1 MNLKLKLALCCA
13 LIFGLSLLIFAGVWH
28 TGLFSPTLFP
38 PAFLERAS
46 SWLEKDNAKSLGSAP
61 ESATPFREQKEPFGN
76 KENSAEKTGE
86 IGEITEEK
94 IEKTPA
100 GTSGEI
106 SGGTSKSA
114 AGTPN
119 TPENAPVPLR
129 QEIEVYY
136 ITKLRTT
143 CGSYEGRLNSLIS
156 SALGEYTAARRQGQK
171 VSAVSLAR
179 KYVAAGNALERECD
193 AEFYAILADFKAE
206 LRKNSFPLDKTW
218 EAQREY
224 ERAKAA
230 YKKQILSSASKLF

>member
-1 MNLKLKLALCCA
+1 MNLKLKLVLCCA
-13 LIFGLSLLIFAGVWH
+13 LIFGLSLLIFAGIWH
-28 TGLFSPTLFP
+28 RGLLSPALFP

-46 SWLEKDNAKSLGSAP
+46 SWLEKDSAKPLRSLP
-61 ESATPFREQKEPFGN
+61 ESTTPFREQKEPSGN
-76 KENSAEKTGE
+76 KENSAEITGE
-86 IGEITEEK
+86 TAEET
-94 IEKTPA
+94 IEKAPA
-100 GTSGEI
+100 GTSGEA

-119 TPENAPVPLR
+119 TPEKAPVPLR